1 MKFGVSMFNTD
12 YSIRIDDLAL
22 EVEARGLESLWVPE
36 HTHIPKSRKSPW
48 PGGPTLPK
56 EYWHAHDPFVA
67 LATAAAVT
75 SRLKIG
81 TGICLVVER
90 DPITLA
96 KEVASLDFL
105 SRGRFLFGIGS
116 GWNAEEME
124 NHGTD
129 FKKRWRVLREKI
141 LAMKEIWT
149 KDEAEF
155 HGEFVNF
162 DPIWSYPK
170 PVQKPHP
177 PILLGVNTPKGR
189 ERIVDYCDGWFPIA
203 ARAGDLAAGI
213 ADLPGWRR
221 RPGATRR
228 PSRCRSVRPPRRRAP
243 CAGTRRPGQ
252 SGRSSFCPPATGTR
266 FCRSSTGTRSWLR
279 HSHGEEQT
287 CGSCDVLTEG
297 CAGKLGG
304 LDARM
309 PRAFQPPGLYGV
321 RGGR

>member
-12 YSIRIDDLAL
+12 CAMRIDDLARA
-22 EVEARGLESLWVPE
+22 VEERGFESLWLPE

-48 PGGPTLPK
+48 PGGANLPK
-56 EYWHAHDPFVA
+56 EYWHTHDPFVA
-67 LATAAAVT
+67 LAMAAAVT
-75 SRLKIG
+75 RTLKLA
-81 TGICLVVER
+81 TGICLVIER

-105 SRGRFLFGIGS
+105 SNGRFLFGIGG

-129 FKKRWRVLREKI
+129 FTKRWRVLRERI

-177 PILLGVNTPKGR
+177 PIILGVNTPKAR
-189 ERIVDYCDGWFPIA
+189 QRVVEYCDGWLPIA
-203 ARAGDLAAGI
+203 ARAGDLVAGI
-213 ADLPGWRR
+213 ADLRQQAEKAGRDP
-221 RPGATRR
+221 
-228 PSRCRSVRPPRRRAP
+228 RSITVTVYGGNPEE
-243 CAGTRRPGQ
+243 GT
-252 SGRSSFCPPATGTR
+252 
-266 FCRSSTGTRSWLR
+266 
-279 HSHGEEQT
+279 
-287 CGSCDVLTEG
+287 
-297 CAGKLGG
+297 
-304 LDARM
+304 
-309 PRAFQPPGLYGV
+309 V
-321 RGGR
+321 RGYETAGADRVVFPLPSADRDTVVPILDRYAKLAPAFS